1 MFEFDFIEWL
11 RSQTTAQPD
20 VALGVGDDAAILRPP
35 TAQQVLTTD
44 LLLEGVHFELNS
56 ATFEQIGRKSLAVS
70 LSDVAAMG
78 ATPTVAV
85 LNFAFPRQLAFADAQ
100 AVFRGALQL
109 AREHNVAIVGG
120 DTNRWNEK
128 LVVGSTV
135 LGRLDHAGW
144 KISGAQPGDIV
155 LVSGELG
162 GSLLG
167 KHLDFTPRCQLAVEL
182 ANRYQIHAATDIS
195 DSLSI
200 DLNEIAFQS
209 ELGITI
215 QADAIPVALAATQRA
230 AQSGRTPLD
239 HALYDGEDFELLLT
253 VSPETARAILRD
265 KTLSTTLT
273 EIGRI
278 HTGPGQLLIARE
290 GQAAE
295 LLPIKGYE
303 H

>member
-11 RSQTTAQPD
+11 RSQTSAQPD

-120 DTNRWNEK
+120 DTNRWSEK

-200 DLNEIAFQS
+200 DLNEIALQS

-215 QADAIPVALAATQRA
+215 QAEAIPLALAATQRA

-265 KTLSTTLT
+265 KILSTTLT
-273 EIGRI
+273 EIGRV
-278 HTGPGQLLIARE
+278 HEGPGQLLIARE
-290 GQAAE
+290 GVAAE